1 MVKIDIETL
10 EEIKNLIIEEEW
22 CIDKSVIMEKEWY
35 IDKSAGMD
43 CDYYEPLDNE
53 YKNILLYLVCEEIDR
68 TKQFTNYHL

>member
-10 EEIKNLIIEEEW
+10 KEIKNLILEEEW
-22 CIDKSVIMEKEWY
+22 C

-53 YKNILLYLVCEEIDR
+53 YKNILLYLVYEEIDR
-68 TKQFTNYHL
+68 TK